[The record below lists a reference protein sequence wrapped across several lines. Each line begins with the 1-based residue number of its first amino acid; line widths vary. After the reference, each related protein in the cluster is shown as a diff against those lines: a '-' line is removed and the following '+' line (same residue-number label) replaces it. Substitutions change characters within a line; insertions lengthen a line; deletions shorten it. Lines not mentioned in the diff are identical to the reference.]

1 MKFMLYYRRVSV
13 VCLQNTVVKFYQAI
27 RLTSDMSYARRLFM
41 HELKGHGKEVY
52 NIKKQEIRFSSRRLY
67 ERGDQT

>member
-1 MKFMLYYRRVSV
+1 
-13 VCLQNTVVKFYQAI
+13 
-27 RLTSDMSYARRLFM
+27 M
-41 HELKGHGKEVY
+41 HVLKGYGKEVY